1 VLTPVIVVLTRSL
14 WSRTQV
20 GPAPRFL
27 DQSFLDIKRPTEQ
40 GDAMATWDPDRYLAF
55 ADERSR
61 PFVDLLQRIGGSPTD
76 VLDLGC
82 GPGQLSALMRAR
94 WPACSVLGIDSSPQ
108 MIERARADN
117 ADPAVSYVQQDVQ
130 AVASGAWAPGR
141 RFDLVISNA
150 TFQWIPDQL
159 DLLPL
164 LVGRVRPGGTFA
176 FQVPNN
182 FDAPSHRLLA
192 EVSAR
197 EPYAVATGGVLQPR
211 GVEATTY
218 LRLLSGPDRQVD
230 AWTTTYLH
238 VLPGEDAVLRWI
250 SATGARPVLQAL
262 GDDLRVR
269 FEAEYG
275 AELRA
280 AYPREEIGTVLPFER
295 VFVVATLH

>member
-1 VLTPVIVVLTRSL
+1 VVEDR
-14 WSRTQV
+14 
-20 GPAPRFL
+20 
-27 DQSFLDIKRPTEQ
+27 
-40 GDAMATWDPDRYLAF
+40 AMASWDPDRYLAF

-61 PFVDLLQRIGGSPTD
+61 PFVDLIQRIGGSPTD
-76 VLDLGC
+76 VLDLGS
-82 GPGQLSALMRAR
+82 GPGHLSALMRAR
-94 WPACSVLGIDSSPQ
+94 WPSCSVLGVDSSEE
-108 MIERARADN
+108 MVERARADN
-117 ADPAVSYVQQDVQ
+117 TDPRVSYLHQDVQ

-150 TFQWIPDQL
+150 TFQWVPDQL
-159 DLLPL
+159 RLLPL
-164 LVGRVRPGGTFA
+164 LLERVRPGGTFA
-176 FQVPNN
+176 FQVPHN
-182 FDAPSHRLLA
+182 FDEPSHRLLA

-197 EPYAVATGGVLQPR
+197 EPYASSTRDVLQPR
-211 GVEATTY
+211 GVDATTY
-218 LRLLSGPDRQVD
+218 LRLLGGPGWLVD

-262 GDDLRVR
+262 DDDLRPR

-295 VFVVATLH
+295 VFVVATQFQQH